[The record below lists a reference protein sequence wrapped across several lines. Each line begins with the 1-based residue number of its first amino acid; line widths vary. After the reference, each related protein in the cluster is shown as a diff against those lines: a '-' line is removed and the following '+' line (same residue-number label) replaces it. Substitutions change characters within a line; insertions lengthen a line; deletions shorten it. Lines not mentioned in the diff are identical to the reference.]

1 MLNHIRMDYIYKIIT
16 KKDSKV
22 NKNWINNIHK
32 LEKVLIIKQLVYL
45 LITQVP
51 ILNSIVLLF
60 LLNLVN

>member
-32 LEKVLIIKQLVYL
+32 LEKVLIIKQLVYP
-45 LITQVP
+45 LIIQVP

-60 LLNLVN
+60 LSNLLN